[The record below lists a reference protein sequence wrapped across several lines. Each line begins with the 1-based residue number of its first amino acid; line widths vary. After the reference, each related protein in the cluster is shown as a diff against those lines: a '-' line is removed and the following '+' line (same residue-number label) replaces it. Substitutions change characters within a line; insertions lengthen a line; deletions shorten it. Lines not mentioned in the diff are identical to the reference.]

1 MGGIFAWLFIVQ
13 ATLIGSVF
21 LGANYYLWCGMG
33 KISGAER
40 YTPVIKYI
48 AGVIVLAFLVWL
60 TPHTIVMTVIEMKK
74 IGGSHAALLSPLGI
88 MPAKNTAANTMIL
101 FTFLSFFLYRRANKM
116 PTVGWVGAGTVVMK
130 VFFAAAWVNII
141 FLGIYGYLVPTAFK
155 VRASVPLVLS
165 TLSVALILLILDVIM
180 HRKART
186 LGPIQWGKM
195 SPRSQYALFLL
206 AVSFTWLMAL
216 MGYIRSGIRQHWHVY
231 TIMRDAS
238 PDAYTPP
245 IGHAVLV
252 ATTATVIFMVLVIF
266 CFWIAQ
272 LSTVKQEPLPEIAG
286 ASGSRKEER

>member
-1 MGGIFAWLFIVQ
+1 
-13 ATLIGSVF
+13 
-21 LGANYYLWCGMG
+21 
-33 KISGAER
+33 
-40 YTPVIKYI
+40 
-48 AGVIVLAFLVWL
+48 
-60 TPHTIVMTVIEMKK
+60 
-74 IGGSHAALLSPLGI
+74 
-88 MPAKNTAANTMIL
+88 
-101 FTFLSFFLYRRANKM
+101 M

-155 VRASVPLVLS
+155 VRASVPQVLS